1 MSHVEFEKRIADEI
15 FFVLNDLVGSGFA
28 HEFMR
33 LHAQLLNS
41 RDNGT
46 YQEESDI
53 SDKIKIDAGV
63 VKAISDLK
71 DGKVTKKEFFEKL
84 NSLNT
89 TISFD
94 IKDFIEQEFFMPNED
109 DTDTSDSAT
118 VDLKSAIMGTDIG
131 KKLFEHI
138 A

>member
-1 MSHVEFEKRIADEI
+1 M
-15 FFVLNDLVGSGFA
+15 
-28 HEFMR
+28 
-33 LHAQLLNS
+33 
-41 RDNGT
+41 T
-46 YQEESDI
+46 
-53 SDKIKIDAGV
+53 GV
-63 VKAISDLK
+63 QTCALPIY
-71 DGKVTKKEFFEKL
+71 
-84 NSLNT
+84 T